1 MNLQNSHFWHWN
13 VIKMKQCFN
22 CKAPSSSFIQFWCF
36 LFYNSKLMRWGI
48 LYIRWLLEVEGGV
61 ARLPEHRQ
69 HNTAAPSWGHPPP
82 PAVVINTARGRH
94 VPRHSSQSLHVS
106 RTQVTHVPDM
116 WQHHQCVEGLFV
128 PRYVCIIPSQYHT
141 TQQFQFYNRI
151 NPSAWQETINNGS

>member
-1 MNLQNSHFWHWN
+1 MMNLQNSDFWHWN
-13 VIKMKQCFN
+13 AIKMKQCFN

-69 HNTAAPSWGHPPP
+69 HNTAAPSWGDPPP

-94 VPRHSSQSLHVS
+94 AP
-106 RTQVTHVPDM
+106 TAAVTTRVPDT
-116 WQHHQCVEGLFV
+116 GN
-128 PRYVCIIPSQYHT
+128 PRARHVTTSPGCRGSLGAAICLYYTIAISHNTAVSVLQY
-141 TQQFQFYNRI
+141 NK
-151 NPSAWQETINNGS
+151 S